1 MWFQDADVKRS
12 HWPTNAKLLY
22 TQDWMKHADAYD
34 KGIELIMQDPRH
46 NICEITYWLSV
57 PSGGYTLKCWKAS
70 DDTPTTF
77 GKDVGKRVLFFS
89 EMLFK
94 WKDYVPRRG

>member
-1 MWFQDADVKRS
+1 MEGY
-12 HWPTNAKLLY
+12 WPTNGELFFTK
-22 TQDWMKHADAYD
+22 DWMKLTEAYD
-34 KGIELIMQDPRH
+34 KGIDLIMQDPRH
-46 NICEITYWLSV
+46 NICEITYWLCLSDRC
-57 PSGGYTLKCWKAS
+57 YTLKCWKAS

-77 GKDVGKRVLFFS
+77 GKGPGIRFLFFS